1 MQYSIQLRRRTV
13 VIGLENWKRE
23 HIIWDKKCSL
33 CNKSFGLAASKKFFF
48 RISTNQKNELFKSP
62 IFVFF
67 VEELAY
73 IICTNIWRCSFRWV
87 FMYLTNQKL
96 EFLVVAILF
105 DRLEQNGVVSE
116 EKIEIWNSN
125 NYGRQTTGNNLR
137 DHSFVLGVAQFLV
150 IIMLSVF
157 ISDNRTIFVRSL
169 HVVKYRFNLF
179 N

>member
-1 MQYSIQLRRRTV
+1 LQYSIQLRRRTV

-33 CNKSFGLAASKKFFF
+33 CNNSFGLAASKKFFF

-125 NYGRQTTGNNLR
+125 YGRREIFSRNKSRKCFFYILKTVYL
-137 DHSFVLGVAQFLV
+137 VLIYVFNIFSVLKYLV
-150 IIMLSVF
+150 KILII
-157 ISDNRTIFVRSL
+157 
-169 HVVKYRFNLF
+169 
-179 N
+179 